1 MIKVEARFDTSK
13 LDRMLHDF
21 PAALARAQRKAL
33 SAIGAHVASEA
44 TQAFRDPKLRPA
56 PWAPRKDTR
65 HGDRASGRDSHPLLI
80 KSGALRQSI
89 SWRVTAPDTVVVG
102 SDKKYG
108 PYHQF
113 GTKNMPARPFFPI
126 DKSGRLTP
134 RMMRKINADVE
145 KAFTSEMRKLG
156 G

>member
-1 MIKVEARFDTSK
+1 MISVTVSVDTSR
-13 LDRMLHDF
+13 LDRLLHDM

-44 TQAFRDPKLRPA
+44 TRAFRDATLRPS
-56 PWAPRKDTR
+56 PWAPRKDR
-65 HGDRASGRDSHPLLI
+65 KAKHPLLI
-80 KSGALRQSI
+80 KSGSLWRSM

-113 GTKNMPARPFFPI
+113 GTKKMPARPFFPI
-126 DKSGRLTP
+126 DKHGRLTP
-134 RMMRKINADVE
+134 RMMRKIKADVE
-145 KAFTSEMRKLG
+145 NAFMSELRKI
-156 G
+156 

>member
-1 MIKVEARFDTSK
+1 MISVTVSVDTSK
-13 LDRMLHDF
+13 MDRMLHDF

-44 TQAFRDPKLRPA
+44 TRAFKDASLRPS
-56 PWAPRKDTR
+56 PWAPRKDKKT
-65 HGDRASGRDSHPLLI
+65 HPLLI
-80 KSGALRQSI
+80 KHPETGLWKSI
-89 SWRVTAPDTVVVG
+89 DYRLEGPNTVVVG

-113 GTKNMPARPFFPI
+113 GTKKMPARPFFPI
-126 DKSGRLTP
+126 DKHGRLTP
-134 RMMRKINADVE
+134 RMMRKINADIE

>member
-1 MIKVEARFDTSK
+1 MINVTVSVDTSR
-13 LDRMLHDF
+13 LDRLLHDM
-21 PAALARAQRKAL
+21 PAALARAQHKAL
-33 SAIGAHVASEA
+33 AAIGAHVASEA
-44 TQAFRDPKLRPA
+44 TRAFWDATLRPS
-56 PWAPRKDTR
+56 PWAPRKDKKST
-65 HGDRASGRDSHPLLI
+65 HPLLI
-80 KSGALRQSI
+80 KSGSLRQSI

-126 DKSGRLTP
+126 DKHGRLTP
-134 RMMRKINADVE
+134 RMMRKINADIE

-156 G
+156 V

>member
-1 MIKVEARFDTSK
+1 MINVTVSVDTSR
-13 LDRMLHDF
+13 LDRLLHDF
-21 PAALARAQRKAL
+21 PATLARAQRKAL

-44 TQAFRDPKLRPA
+44 TRAFREPSLRPS
-56 PWAPRKDTR
+56 PWAPRKDR
-65 HGDRASGRDSHPLLI
+65 KAKHPLLI

-89 SWRVTAPDTVVVG
+89 SWRITAPDTVQIG
-102 SDKKYG
+102 SDKKYAS
-108 PYHQF
+108 YHQH

-134 RMMRKINADVE
+134 RMMRKINADIE
-145 KAFTSEMRKLG
+145 KAFTGELRKLG